1 MDKGCGDWVRSW
13 LEKAHHDLETA
24 RRVIEREPIITDTAV
39 YHCQQAAEKALK
51 AVMICYGRPVIKTHD
66 LIALMTHCANIDPDF
81 KDWVDV
87 AAVLTPYAT
96 HYRYP
101 SNEPDPDLEETIE
114 AIELA
119 SALVVFVQNK
129 LGADRSDVANL

>member
-1 MDKGCGDWVRSW
+1 MLRGFFEIKNGLSNFFHNNVLNKISPG
-13 LEKAHHDLETA
+13 
-24 RRVIEREPIITDTAV
+24 I
-39 YHCQQAAEKALK
+39 AE
-51 AVMICYGRPVIKTHD
+51 AVMIRHGHPVIKTHD

-101 SNEPDPDLEETIE
+101 CNEPDPDLEETIE

-119 SALVVFVQNK
+119 SALVVFVQDK
-129 LGADRSDVANL
+129 LDAVRIDGAEP